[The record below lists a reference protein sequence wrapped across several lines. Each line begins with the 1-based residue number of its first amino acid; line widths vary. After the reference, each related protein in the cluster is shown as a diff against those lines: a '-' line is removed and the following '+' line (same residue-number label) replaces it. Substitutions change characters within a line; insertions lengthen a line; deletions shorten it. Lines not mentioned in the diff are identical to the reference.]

1 MRNAVIIDPK
11 DNVGVA
17 IEPIAKGD
25 TITYRSASG
34 EDCFLTAA
42 TDITIYHK
50 FALTEI
56 LQGEKI
62 VKYGEHIGE
71 ASCDIHVGEHVHV
84 HNVASV
90 RENLDEK

>member
-25 TITYRSASG
+25 IITYQDPSG
-34 EDCFLTAA
+34 KDVTLTAV
-42 TDITIYHK
+42 TDVTIYHK
-50 FALTEI
+50 LALRDI
-56 LQGEKI
+56 SKGEKI

-71 ASCDIHVGEHVHV
+71 ASQDIPRGAHVHV

-90 RENLDEK
+90 REDLDEK